1 MFGYSFMNYN
11 CLLRRLAKGASARDF
26 VLCFLSAGEFYACP
40 LDSVLTGTNV
50 FPKHDGSLVF
60 LGYSRRGTL

>member
-1 MFGYSFMNYN
+1 MFGYSFMNYA

-26 VLCFLSAGEFYACP
+26 VVCYLSAGKFCVCP
-40 LDSVLTGTNV
+40 IDSVMCDYWGE
-50 FPKHDGSLVF
+50 PLVF